1 MKIQNFDLN
10 QKIQIEKSGVKYLP
24 YIVNGEYCNN
34 GELCEKALKICL
46 NAEEKK
52 LRNNRPF
59 FKSTDIEELQISVK
73 AYKSTIPNLNGNS
86 GDKIAL
92 TDDYITHDI
101 AKIYTYCIF
110 NYNAMTLTAIY
121 FTPAEFAKL
130 LYDLGSYDK
139 NRNVVRMY
147 KADSTVLQWC
157 IANGLE

>member
-1 MKIQNFDLN
+1 MEIKKFDLN
-10 QKIQIEKSGVKYLP
+10 QKIQIEKSGAKYLP

-46 NAEEKK
+46 NAEERK

-59 FKSTDIEELQISVK
+59 FKSSDIEEMQISVK
-73 AYKSTIPNLNGNS
+73 AYKSTIPNLNGENE
-86 GDKIAL
+86 DKFSLIDSYIAN
-92 TDDYITHDI
+92 DI
-101 AKIYTYCIF
+101 AQIYAYCIF
-110 NYNAMTLTAIY
+110 NHNAMTLTAIY
-121 FTPAEFAKL
+121 FTPVEFAKM

-157 IANGLE
+157 IANGL